1 MAPKSL
7 RGVELLLGVTAEAV
21 EKAKNVR
28 SPKKVKIQE
37 AFLSVMKF
45 STVLMAVK
53 CSDPDWASA
62 GGGNA
67 VLWSL

>member
-1 MAPKSL
+1 MTANGLGS
-7 RGVELLLGVTAEAV
+7 VEFLLGVTAEAV

-45 STVLMAVK
+45 STALMAVK